1 MTFKAR
7 RSRYLLEL
15 APTGRARCR
24 RCGESI
30 AKGAA
35 RWREV
40 AFVCPGRTTALFR
53 HATPH
58 CVTRAFADAVLDA
71 ALASRPGAVDSGQ
84 HGAPTEA
91 ESERSFPFPCAD
103 RVGAAVASAAH
114 DALRR
119 ASAAEANA
127 RRPDGG
133 PVTGVGAD
141 QPSTA
146 QRPRGPAPRA
156 QKPVSGRNGHLTA
169 SDRNR

>member
-24 RCGESI
+24 RCGEPI

-91 ESERSFPFPCAD
+91 ESERPFPFPCAD

-119 ASAAEANA
+119 ASAAEIERASA
-127 RRPDGG
+127 RWRPGDR
-133 PVTGVGAD
+133 
-141 QPSTA
+141 S
-146 QRPRGPAPRA
+146 RRGSAFDRATPPRA
-156 QKPVSGRNGHLTA
+156 GATSPEARFGAKRPP
-169 SDRNR
+169 DRV